1 MELQNAAKE
10 DHAAALGAEQ
20 AKKLSAL
27 RIEAKQLDLEELK
40 EEKEELRIL
49 MENQGMVYAPA
60 MVRSAPWRL
69 RREKT

>member
-49 MENQGMVYAPA
+49 MENRHGLC
-60 MVRSAPWRL
+60 SL
-69 RREKT
+69 RWYGQHRGD